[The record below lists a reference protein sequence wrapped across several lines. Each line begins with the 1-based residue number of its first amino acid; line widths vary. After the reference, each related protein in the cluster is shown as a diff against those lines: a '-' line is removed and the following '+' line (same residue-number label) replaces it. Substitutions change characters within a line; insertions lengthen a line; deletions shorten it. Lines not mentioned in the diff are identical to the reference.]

1 MKIEIL
7 VSTLNDGIENINI
20 SPLFNYLIIHQ
31 TNNNKN
37 YSKTLEKF
45 DTHKIRY
52 IQSDSIGLSVSR
64 NIAIKNSN
72 ADYIWIMDDDV
83 IIDDNAY
90 DNLQSIINSNLN
102 FDMLVLSHTTLENPN
117 NINVTTK
124 FSRINSFQAMSVSS
138 IDMFIKRS
146 SVVDK
151 NIAFNEQFGLGSAYP
166 SGEEYLFTIQ
176 CLKSGLKILKTNKIF
191 SYHPPIASGHDFFTT
206 PNKLKAK
213 LYMFR
218 NVYGN
223 CFGTFIYFIFI
234 LKKAHILVPN
244 RKLLQAIKIC
254 TTHENKQ

>member
-1 MKIEIL
+1 MTIEIAI
-7 VSTLNDGIENINI
+7 STLNDGIEKIKLN
-20 SPLFNYLIIHQ
+20 PKFNYIIIHQ
-31 TNNNKN
+31 ISNQKN
-37 YSKTLEKF
+37 YSTIVNKLSSSKVKYIPSKT
-45 DTHKIRY
+45 
-52 IQSDSIGLSVSR
+52 IGLSKSR
-64 NIAIKNSN
+64 NLALENSN

-90 DNLQSIINSNLN
+90 DNLQSIIYSNLN

-117 NINVTTK
+117 NRNITTN

-138 IDMFIKRS
+138 IDMFIKRA
-146 SVVDK
+146 SVIDK
-151 NIAFNEQFGLGSAYP
+151 KIAFDEQFGLGSKYP

-176 CLKSGLKILKTNKIF
+176 CLKSGLKILKTNQIF
-191 SYHPPIASGHDFFTT
+191 SYHPPVASGHDFFTT

-223 CFGTFIYFIFI
+223 YFGTFIYFIFI
-234 LKKAHILVPN
+234 LKKIHILVPN

-254 TTHENKQ
+254 FTHENK